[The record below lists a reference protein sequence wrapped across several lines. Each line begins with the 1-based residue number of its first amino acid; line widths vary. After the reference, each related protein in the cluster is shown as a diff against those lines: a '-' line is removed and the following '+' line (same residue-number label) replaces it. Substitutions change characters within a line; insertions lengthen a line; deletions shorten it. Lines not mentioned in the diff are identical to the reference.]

1 MADRT
6 QLVLVIHNHQPVGN
20 FDAVIDDAC
29 THAYLPF
36 LEMLAEFPQIRL
48 GLHTS
53 GCLWEWLEAHRPE
66 YGELVAELLQ
76 RGQLELLGGGMYE
89 PILPVLPERDT
100 LWQLKRMSEF
110 LRQRFGVTPRGMW
123 CPERVWEP
131 HMPGLIAKAGLAYTL
146 LDDHHFGSSALPE
159 QVSRE
164 YFTTEHAGSQCALY
178 PISKKLRYTLPF
190 KPVEHTINY
199 LRELMG
205 GAKVTPLVV
214 FGDDGEKFGV
224 WPETYEWVY
233 EKGWLRDFFT
243 ALMDNLDWIELLLPG
258 EVLERRRSAGKVFVP
273 CMSYTEMG
281 EWSRVDPNAGDDDP
295 PGFWRNYLH
304 KYPEA
309 NAMYRRMLGVSELLQ
324 CAREDG
330 IPASALEDAAADLGR
345 AQCNCAY
352 WHGIFGGLYLNYLRH
367 AVYYHLLKA
376 EQALR
381 AAAPQLIQDGCEVID
396 HDGLGWE
403 QVVLRSSDV
412 TALADPGRGLC
423 MSRLDYHPTYF
434 CWTNVLSRQLEHYHA
449 KVLAADVA
457 PDDTGEHE
465 SIHDRVQLKEE
476 GLARRLV
483 VDPHQRVSFTTY
495 FSDITSPEQLMH
507 VAVDGELAPAVLG
520 ADYEQAALDM
530 QTKDNS
536 VSGVVSMGSLQLQK
550 SLRLDGTCIQ
560 MGVNLA
566 GGAHDAAL
574 PEFFVE
580 FNLTLLTDQAADRYL
595 LVAGKQHAVA
605 EPGVW
610 PGAQQLALVDGWQGL
625 ELTLESAALKRIL
638 YYPVYTVSSSEGGF
652 ERTYQGSCIM
662 LGYAPQALLEG
673 IHIELRIEEAAA
685 RESG

>member
-1 MADRT
+1 MADKT

-66 YGELVAELLQ
+66 YGELVSKLLMC
-76 RGQLELLGGGMYE
+76 GQLELLGGGMYE
-89 PILPVLPERDT
+89 PILPVLPERDA
-100 LWQLKRMSEF
+100 LWQLNHMSSF
-110 LRQRFGVTPRGMW
+110 LERRFGVRPRGMW

-131 HMPGLIAKAGLAYTL
+131 HLPELIAKAGLEYTL
-146 LDDHHFGSSALPE
+146 LDDHHFRSSALLE
-159 QVSRE
+159 QVSSE

-190 KPVEHTINY
+190 KPVEHTLDY

-205 GAKVTPLVV
+205 GAKETPLVV

-233 EKGWLRDFFT
+233 EKGWLRD
-243 ALMDNLDWIELLLPG
+243 
-258 EVLERRRSAGKVFVP
+258 
-273 CMSYTEMG
+273 YTEMG
-281 EWSRVDPNAGDDDP
+281 EWSRVDPHAGDDDP
-295 PGFWRNYLH
+295 PGFWRNYMH

-309 NAMYRRMLGVSELLQ
+309 NAMYQRMLGVSELLQ
-324 CAREDG
+324 RARADG

-352 WHGIFGGLYLNYLRH
+352 WHGIFGGLYLNYLRQ

-376 EQALR
+376 EQALC
-381 AAAPQLIQDGCEVID
+381 ATAPQLIQGGCEVAD
-396 HDGLGWE
+396 HDGLGWP
-403 QVVLRSSDV
+403 QVILRSDEI
-412 TALADPGRGLC
+412 TAIADPGRGLC
-423 MSRLDYHPTYF
+423 LSRLDYSPTHF

-449 KVLAADVA
+449 KVLAADNA
-457 PDDTGEHE
+457 PEDAGKHE
-465 SIHDRVQLKEE
+465 SIHDRVLLKEK
-476 GLARRLV
+476 GLAGRLV
-483 VDPHQRVSFTTY
+483 VDPHQRASFTTY
-495 FSDITSPEQLMH
+495 FCDIASPEQLMQ
-507 VAVDGELAPAVLG
+507 VAVDGELAPAVLN
-520 ADYEQAALDM
+520 ADYGQAALGLHVID
-530 QTKDNS
+530 S
-536 VSGVVSMGSLQLQK
+536 GVSGVVNIQGLQLQK
-550 SLRLDGTCIQ
+550 SLSLDGTCIQ
-560 MGVNLA
+560 MDVKLA
-566 GGAHDAAL
+566 GGVLDAAL

-580 FNLTLLTDQAADRYL
+580 FNLTVLTDQATDRYL
-595 LVAGKQHAVA
+595 LVAGGRHPIA
-605 EPGVW
+605 EPEAW
-610 PGAQQLALVDGWQGL
+610 PGAQRLALVDGWQKRVL
-625 ELTLESAALKRIL
+625 VLESTPLKRIL

-685 RESG
+685 GEGG